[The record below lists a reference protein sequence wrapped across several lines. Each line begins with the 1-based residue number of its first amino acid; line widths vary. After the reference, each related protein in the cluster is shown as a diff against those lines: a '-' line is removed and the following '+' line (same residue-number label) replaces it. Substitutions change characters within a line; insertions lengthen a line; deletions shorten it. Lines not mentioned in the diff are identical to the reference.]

1 MVLCGFI
8 TSFVIDMC
16 VQLFISDDKITTVSS
31 TVSTPDT
38 TLPMPSS
45 DKPLSLS
52 ARSRVLGGVLI
63 GDFMH
68 NFCDGI
74 FMGTAFIHCSR
85 SLAWSITVATIFHE
99 IAQEFADYFVLT
111 NPGQASGAPL
121 LPARPTRTPLLPAR
135 S

>member
-8 TSFVIDMC
+8 TSFIIDMC
-16 VQLFISDDKITTVSS
+16 VQLFIPGDAKVSA
-31 TVSTPDT
+31 TPDT
-38 TLPMPSS
+38 ALPMPSS

-52 ARSRVLGGVLI
+52 DRSRVLGGVLI

-85 SLAWSITVATIFHE
+85 SLAWSITVATILHE

-121 LPARPTRTPLLPAR
+121 PPARPTRTPLSPAR